1 MLIQLAIE
9 ACQCVVNRNVAGMSH
24 GRFQSFHHHALVIL
38 MSCMTRWRLA
48 LLVFTHRT
56 ARQQPKN
63 TARPS
68 SRFIVFL
75 LYRVSCIWSILQV
88 FFFLC
93 RVSCRFV
100 AYSSCCAFRL
110 ERDSP
115 AFSSFTLRHRNG
127 CTTGACAGD
136 LFYQCIDCC
145 RQPQNASVW
154 LQ

>member
-1 MLIQLAIE
+1 MCSEQK
-9 ACQCVVNRNVAGMSH
+9 CCRNVTRTFPVVSSSCAGHSNVMYDTVTTCAA
-24 GRFQSFHHHALVIL
+24 SFYALNCTSAAEEHSSTFIAIYSFPFIPCIL
-38 MSCMTRWRLA
+38 YLIY
-48 LLVFTHRT
+48 FT
-56 ARQQPKN
+56 
-63 TARPS
+63 S
-68 SRFIVFL
+68 
-75 LYRVSCIWSILQV
+75 